1 MSRLRVQLEGGV
13 QALTFALVV
22 TVAFAASHISPWNF
36 SYARAMRWVAL
47 AELGLIAFA
56 LLVVRPYPRPH
67 VRVVPPLVAGAL
79 LVALGVASAAWA
91 ADARFSIARALSFG
105 VLLVVAWAVAVGR
118 EGRPE
123 AVGRILLGILA
134 AVAVIT
140 VAGVVELV
148 HSYDQAVVPATRG
161 QGARY
166 SGIGENPNQIAMLL
180 AVSLPLAL
188 WGFAEVRSRAAK
200 IAMGVLVAAFAVSLV
215 ASGSRGAIVGGF
227 AASLAYLL
235 VAYPRR
241 RLVAAGVTAGVF
253 AVSMVATTL
262 PPRAKTEPV
271 LNPAFGQT
279 LPLSRFD
286 VNSGLPLESEFGF
299 PGENA
304 PARHRKL
311 FFTSGRFQAWQGAV
325 EQMAKRPL
333 LGYGWGME
341 DRAFVD
347 RYYLFVSSR
356 VENSYIGMLL
366 QLGPLGLALL
376 LAAITTVLRAWWRGA
391 PRLSPEA
398 ARVSAVCVGVVLGG
412 VVLGIP
418 QSYLTSVGSPA
429 TAPFWFALFLLGALV
444 DGAERERDEREE
456 DAAQRHR
463 EAGLDVMR
471 SEHDGVRGEQHD
483 RPATGS
489 AAGERER

>member
-1 MSRLRVQLEGGV
+1 MTRVRVQLEGAV
-13 QALTFALVV
+13 QALVFVLVV
-22 TVAFAASHISPWNF
+22 AVAFAASHMQPWNMPR
-36 SYARAMRWVAL
+36 ARGMRWIAL
-47 AELGLIAFA
+47 AELAVIAFA
-56 LLVVRPYPRPH
+56 LLVVRPRPR
-67 VRVVPPLVAGAL
+67 VRSVPPLVAGSL
-79 LVALGVASAAWA
+79 LVALGIASAAWA
-91 ADARFSIARALSFG
+91 ADPRFSLARALSFG
-105 VLLVVAWAVAVGR
+105 VLLVVAWAVAVGG

-134 AVAVIT
+134 AVALIT
-140 VAGVVELV
+140 AAGVVELF

-180 AVSLPLAL
+180 ALTLPLAL
-188 WGFAEVRSRAAK
+188 WAFTEVRSRAAK
-200 IAMGVLVAAFAVSLV
+200 VAVAALIAFFAVSLV

-227 AASLAYLL
+227 AAALAFLL

-241 RLVAAGVTAGVF
+241 RVAVATVTAGVF
-253 AVSMVATTL
+253 VVGMLATTL

-271 LNPAFGQT
+271 LNQAFGQT
-279 LPLSRFD
+279 APISPFD
-286 VNSGLPLESEFGF
+286 LNSGLPLESEFGF

-304 PARHRKL
+304 PAGKRTL
-311 FFTSGRFQAWQGAV
+311 FFTSGRLQAWRGAL
-325 EQMAKRPL
+325 EQAAKRPL

-376 LAAITTVLRAWWRGA
+376 LAAIATVLRTWWRGA
-391 PRLSPEA
+391 PRLSPA
-398 ARVSAVCVGVVLGG
+398 KARVAAPCVGVVLGG
-412 VVLGIP
+412 VVLGVP

-444 DGAERERDEREE
+444 AGSERKRDEREE
-456 DAAQRHR
+456 DAAQRHP

-471 SEHDGVRGEQHD
+471 REDGGIDAEQHD
-483 RPATGS
+483 RSATGS
-489 AAGERER
+489 TAR